1 MALDAYEAAGARV
14 KKIGEIATGAASGAS
29 SAASG
34 TAASPIAGSPL
45 ADVVAKTKEG
55 VVPFRGCDCKRRV
68 GEDPDGQALQ
78 VPRRHY
84 PDGGSHRR
92 IMVPL
97 RSRVCV
103 RHAVLHAGVRAAVAA
118 GFGLMVVNS
127 REGYYGAE
135 EGAGD
140 GGSDRH
146 HPRTGARARPCRLP
160 RRVW

>member
-1 MALDAYEAAGARV
+1 M

-55 VVPFRGCDCKRRV
+55 VGYLTAAIAN
-68 GEDPDGQALQ
+68 GEWAKIPMAKPLQ

-84 PDGGSHRR
+84 PDGGSHRC

-103 RHAVLHAGVRAAVAA
+103 RAMHC
-118 GFGLMVVNS
+118 
-127 REGYYGAE
+127 
-135 EGAGD
+135 
-140 GGSDRH
+140 
-146 HPRTGARARPCRLP
+146 TP
-160 RRVW
+160 RRRTRLSWRGSV